1 MIVKPVEDFKDRRKG
16 LALELQIRVD
26 DLVAR
31 MRDMAPYLCEL
42 PAAGQD
48 MVLNLNDTSRLRF
61 ILSVKMKRLY
71 VMLEEATA

>member
-1 MIVKPVEDFKDRRKG
+1 MIVKPVEDFKSRRRG
-16 LALELQIRVD
+16 LTLELQIRVD

-48 MVLNLNDTSRLRF
+48 MVLNLNDEVRLRF
-61 ILSVKMKRLY
+61 VLSVRTKRLY
-71 VMLEEATA
+71 VMLEEAIA